1 MLYRETTSSPTHQ
14 VFEWLLIPIMI
25 RAEKLKEARAANQ
38 WCVFVYHCLTITIL
52 IPKLEEMGEDS
63 TFLTWTCATI
73 TKLLSVVLLAPKM
86 VLRPKC
92 PHF

>member
-1 MLYRETTSSPTHQ
+1 M
-14 VFEWLLIPIMI
+14 FEWLLIPIMI

-38 WCVFVYHCLTITIL
+38 WCIFVYHCLTITIL

-63 TFLTWTCATI
+63 TFWTWTCATI